1 MSEENGRTDLTWR
14 ELLDEGG
21 ARLSEAGVPD
31 AGTDAWYLMEA
42 AFGIDR
48 VHYYL
53 DQNRP
58 IHAERLEKGY
68 GRYQEMLQK
77 RAERIPLQQILGM
90 QDFMGMT
97 FSVDENVLIP
107 RQDTETLVERVLRD
121 YPEKD
126 LKLLDMCTGSG
137 CIAIS
142 LAVLGGYQ
150 NVTAVD
156 ISEAALR
163 VAKKNARRLFLIQKG
178 TARSESFQVSE
189 DPWCIRLKTWLAKG
203 PRLQAEIEEHSL
215 TLLQSNLFQAV
226 EADVMYDVIVSNPPY
241 IPSAVIDGLELLER
255 ELWERGTALPELLE
269 DLSSTIT
276 ETALCGLGQSACKPV
291 QSTLKYFRDEY
302 LAHVV
307 EKHCPHCN
315 GRKKELH
322 IDPEL
327 CKGCGKCMRQCP
339 MEAISG
345 QIRMPHVI
353 DTEKCIKCG
362 ACWGCCPFGAIREE

>member
-150 NVTAVD
+150 NVT
-156 ISEAALR
+156 
-163 VAKKNARRLFLIQKG
+163 
-178 TARSESFQVSE
+178 
-189 DPWCIRLKTWLAKG
+189 DP
-203 PRLQAEIEEHSL
+203 
-215 TLLQSNLFQAV
+215 V
-226 EADVMYDVIVSNPPY
+226 
-241 IPSAVIDGLELLER
+241 
-255 ELWERGTALPELLE
+255 
-269 DLSSTIT
+269 
-276 ETALCGLGQSACKPV
+276 
-291 QSTLKYFRDEY
+291 
-302 LAHVV
+302 
-307 EKHCPHCN
+307 
-315 GRKKELH
+315 
-322 IDPEL
+322 
-327 CKGCGKCMRQCP
+327 
-339 MEAISG
+339 
-345 QIRMPHVI
+345 
-353 DTEKCIKCG
+353 
-362 ACWGCCPFGAIREE
+362 

>member
-126 LKLLDMCTGSG
+126 LKLFGYVYRIRLYRDQPCRAWRLPEHDG
-137 CIAIS
+137 
-142 LAVLGGYQ
+142 GGYFRGGAARGKEKCETSLFDSEGNCAVRIVSGIGGSVVHPPE
-150 NVTAVD
+150 NVAG
-156 ISEAALR
+156 
-163 VAKKNARRLFLIQKG
+163 KG
-178 TARSESFQVSE
+178 TAPAGRDRGTQPDTFAEQSVSGGGGGCHVRC
-189 DPWCIRLKTWLAKG
+189 DC
-203 PRLQAEIEEHSL
+203 
-215 TLLQSNLFQAV
+215 V
-226 EADVMYDVIVSNPPY
+226 E
-241 IPSAVIDGLELLER
+241 SAVYPIGGDR
-255 ELWERGTALPELLE
+255 RSGTGGTRP
-269 DLSSTIT
+269 
-276 ETALCGLGQSACKPV
+276 
-291 QSTLKYFRDEY
+291 
-302 LAHVV
+302 
-307 EKHCPHCN
+307 
-315 GRKKELH
+315 
-322 IDPEL
+322 
-327 CKGCGKCMRQCP
+327 
-339 MEAISG
+339 
-345 QIRMPHVI
+345 
-353 DTEKCIKCG
+353 
-362 ACWGCCPFGAIREE
+362 

>member
-58 IHAERLEKGY
+58 IHADRLEKGD

-189 DPWCIRLKTWLAKG
+189 DPWCIRLKTCLLYTYPS
-203 PRLQAEIEEHSL
+203 PRDL
-215 TLLQSNLFQAV
+215 
-226 EADVMYDVIVSNPPY
+226 DV
-241 IPSAVIDGLELLER
+241 
-255 ELWERGTALPELLE
+255 
-269 DLSSTIT
+269 
-276 ETALCGLGQSACKPV
+276 
-291 QSTLKYFRDEY
+291 
-302 LAHVV
+302 
-307 EKHCPHCN
+307 
-315 GRKKELH
+315 
-322 IDPEL
+322 
-327 CKGCGKCMRQCP
+327 
-339 MEAISG
+339 
-345 QIRMPHVI
+345 
-353 DTEKCIKCG
+353 
-362 ACWGCCPFGAIREE
+362 

>member
-241 IPSAVIDGLELLER
+241 IPSAVIDGLEPEVRDHEPRLALDGSEDGLSLECSKHLNKGGCVYFEIGYDQAEAVSRILTIAGYR
-255 ELWERGTALPELLE
+255 EIEVIKDEP
-269 DLSSTIT
+269 
-276 ETALCGLGQSACKPV
+276 GLN
-291 QSTLKYFRDEY
+291 R
-302 LAHVV
+302 VV
-307 EKHCPHCN
+307 KARWN
-315 GRKKELH
+315 R
-322 IDPEL
+322 
-327 CKGCGKCMRQCP
+327 
-339 MEAISG
+339 
-345 QIRMPHVI
+345 
-353 DTEKCIKCG
+353 
-362 ACWGCCPFGAIREE
+362 